1 MPQMNDIY
9 QTEINLTKKNLKG
22 LTYPN
27 DDTLEVMFTLDGV
40 QVKNTLQY
48 DSINEARED
57 YEMLLDMLSASAGT
71 KQLLNE
77 DDAGNIIIQEYIK

>member
-27 DDTLEVMFTLDGV
+27 DDTLEVMFTLEGV

>member
-9 QTEINLTKKNLKG
+9 QTEINLTKKNLRG

-77 DDAGNIIIQEYIK
+77 EGT

>member
-1 MPQMNDIY
+1 MNDIY

-40 QVKNTLQY
+40 QIKNTLQY

-57 YEMLLDMLSASAGT
+57 YEMLLDMLSAGAGT

>member
-1 MPQMNDIY
+1 MNDIY

-40 QVKNTLQY
+40 QIKNTLQY

>member
-9 QTEINLTKKNLKG
+9 QTEINLTKKNLRG

-40 QVKNTLQY
+40 QVKSTLQY

>member
-40 QVKNTLQY
+40 QIKNTLQY

>member
-9 QTEINLTKKNLKG
+9 QTEINLTKKNLRG

>member
-1 MPQMNDIY
+1 MNDIY
-9 QTEINLTKKNLKG
+9 QTEINLTKKNLRG

>member
-1 MPQMNDIY
+1 MNDIN
-9 QTEINLTKKNLKG
+9 QTEINLTKKNLRG

-77 DDAGNIIIQEYIK
+77 EGT

>member
-48 DSINEARED
+48 NSINEARED

>member
-27 DDTLEVMFTLDGV
+27 DETLEVMFTLDGV

>member
-1 MPQMNDIY
+1 MNDIY

>member
-1 MPQMNDIY
+1 MPQMNDIN
-9 QTEINLTKKNLKG
+9 QTEINLTKKNLRG

-77 DDAGNIIIQEYIK
+77 EGT